1 VQSRLQQKPPI
12 TLFLVSGKPDLCHTL
27 CSASELLS
35 TSPVH
40 FSGRF
45 FCLVVSVQLRVYG
58 LFRALVVSVQLRV
71 YGLFR
76 ALVVSVELR
85 VYGLFR
91 ALLFDCETVELVFKT
106 CSPKEPQN
114 H

>member
-1 VQSRLQQKPPI
+1 MSRTTTDDGGKTALLLVQSRLQQKPPI

-58 LFRALVVSVQLRV
+58 LFRAL
-71 YGLFR
+71 
-76 ALVVSVELR
+76 
-85 VYGLFR
+85 
-91 ALLFDCETVELVFKT
+91 LFDCETVELVVKT